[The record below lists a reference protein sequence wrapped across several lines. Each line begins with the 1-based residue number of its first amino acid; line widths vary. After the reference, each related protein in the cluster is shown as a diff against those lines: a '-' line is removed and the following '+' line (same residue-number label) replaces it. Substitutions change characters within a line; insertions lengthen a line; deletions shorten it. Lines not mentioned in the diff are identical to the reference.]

1 MLLMNSYAL
10 TEEISLIVKKISEE
24 FYNCTF
30 GGIRKAAF
38 WRRLRLVL
46 QNKNNDFINS
56 HS

>member
-1 MLLMNSYAL
+1 MNYYAL
-10 TEEISLIVKKISEE
+10 TEEISFIVKKISEE
-24 FYNCTF
+24 FYNCTL
-30 GGIRKAAF
+30 GGIGKATF